1 MTHQQHTENAR
12 LAVEKEGG
20 LELFVKMLQGEED
33 DNTVDALSAVGVLFE
48 TSTWHL
54 IMCC

>member
-1 MTHQQHTENAR
+1 
-12 LAVEKEGG
+12 VEKEGG

-48 TSTWHL
+48 TST
-54 IMCC
+54 